1 MDRLQSDHP
10 IYDLD
15 WWIEILTALP
25 LCLYYFGS
33 FTTRQEAESL
43 KQGFIEDLFLENALI
58 IGINIRFFRPKQ
70 LTLVGKEVQLEIPS
84 FKRIPEY

>member
-1 MDRLQSDHP
+1 MDRLQSNHP

-33 FTTRQEAESL
+33 FTTRQEWSL
-43 KQGFIEDLFLENALI
+43 RTFYITAV
-58 IGINIRFFRPKQ
+58 INFPSANLRFSCVYYEK
-70 LTLVGKEVQLEIPS
+70 I
-84 FKRIPEY
+84 

>member
-1 MDRLQSDHP
+1 MDRLQSNHP

-43 KQGFIEDLFLENALI
+43 KQGFIEDLFLE
-58 IGINIRFFRPKQ
+58 RFILRLFNVMGSCCFNFLNGFSSFR
-70 LTLVGKEVQLEIPS
+70 S
-84 FKRIPEY
+84 